1 MLEICVCHKIFI
13 YCVQWN
19 VVCINFYFNFNI
31 FNTFLSSFLDVA
43 SAESKVGDL
52 GVKVSSAYF
61 YTE

>member
-1 MLEICVCHKIFI
+1 
-13 YCVQWN
+13 
-19 VVCINFYFNFNI
+19 
-31 FNTFLSSFLDVA
+31 LDVA